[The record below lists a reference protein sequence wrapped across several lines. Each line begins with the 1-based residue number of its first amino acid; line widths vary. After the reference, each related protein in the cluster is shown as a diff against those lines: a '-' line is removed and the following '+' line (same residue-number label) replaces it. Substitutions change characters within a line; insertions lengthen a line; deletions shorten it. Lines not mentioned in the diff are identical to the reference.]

1 MNDTEENDAFQ
12 IDHVR
17 RTQESSETTKT
28 MLSKEKLIHS
38 QEMTRKGNSNVN
50 KHFQTNEAND
60 SN

>member
-1 MNDTEENDAFQ
+1 VNDTEENDAFQ

-28 MLSKEKLIHS
+28 TLSKEKQIHS
-38 QEMTRKGNSNVN
+38 QETTRKEDSNVN

-60 SN
+60 AN